1 MSHAFRLQGPRA
13 RARSLLPGLFVIAMG
28 MAGCATMT
36 QEADEYYRQM
46 AYNWKEAQE
55 KCQGGFEL
63 SLDSEAKVLAATGDF
78 RRHKKV
84 QRELDRV
91 KAWDANCE
99 KQAVRFAKAAGER
112 WTTEAH
118 FHQTR
123 PPIPDGPPSSRG
135 PEDPAVLQASGA
147 KTP

>member
-55 KCQGGFEL
+55 KAKVDEL

-91 KAWDANCE
+91 KAWDAKCE
-99 KQAVRFAKAAGER
+99 KQAVRFAKAAE
-112 WTTEAH
+112 WTEAH
-118 FHQTR
+118 FHLTR

-147 KTP
+147 KSP